1 MTGSFNRSTFVPLS
15 VATAAYTSPG
25 TLSPFAGSV
34 FPKVPVTPIPISA
47 PKAARQRSAIER
59 AWQHVSPAE
68 RRKCFGTFFDPWEKA
83 PSNVPFL
90 TAMTEY
96 LESSQDRAENFR

>member
-1 MTGSFNRSTFVPLS
+1 MATAPKTITKRDGKFVP
-15 VATAAYTSPG
+15 
-25 TLSPFAGSV
+25 FDQE
-34 FPKVPVTPIPISA
+34 KI
-47 PKAARQRSAIER
+47 RSAIER